1 MTNHA
6 ISPAA
11 AAPSGDDQPRFS
23 PLLTVDNLQTH
34 FFTEQGVVR
43 SVAGVSFAVGAGE
56 TLAVVGESGS
66 GKSVTSLSI
75 MGLIAPDA
83 GRIVGGSIL
92 FKRRNGDTVDLAK
105 LPQRALRA
113 LRGNEIAMVF
123 QEPMTS
129 LNPVFTVGDQIAE
142 SIQLHLGKSHKDAL
156 ADAQRMLEL
165 VEIPAA
171 ARRLHEY
178 PHQLSGGMRQ
188 RVMIALALSCH
199 PTLLIADE
207 PTTALDVTIQA
218 QILALLQKLQRETGT
233 GILFITHNLGV
244 VAEIAD
250 RVAVMYA
257 GRVVE
262 QGTVAQIFNAPQ
274 HPYTGG
280 LLACLPGLNRG
291 RRNADGERPRLAAI
305 RGQVASPL
313 APPPGC
319 AFEPRCDHAMAS
331 CRTAMPPLF
340 ATGAGQSARCI
351 LRKPS

>member
-1 MTNHA
+1 MQH
-6 ISPAA
+6 II
-11 AAPSGDDQPRFS
+11 APKGA
-23 PLLTVDNLQTH
+23 PLLEVDNLQTH
-34 FFTEQGVVR
+34 FFTEQGTVK
-43 SVAGVSFAVGAGE
+43 SVDGVSFSVNAGE

-75 MGLIAPDA
+75 MGLIPADA
-83 GRIVGGSIL
+83 GRVVGGSMR
-92 FKRRNGDTVDLAK
+92 FKRRNGDTVDLAR
-105 LPQRALRA
+105 LSQSQLRQ

-129 LNPVFTVGDQIAE
+129 LNPVFTLGEQIAE
-142 SIQLHLGKSHKDAL
+142 SVRLHLGKSHRDAMIH
-156 ADAQRMLEL
+156 AQRMLEL

-171 ARRLHEY
+171 ARRLYEY

-188 RVMIALALSCH
+188 RVMIALALSCN

-257 GRVVE
+257 GRMVE
-262 QGTVAQIFNAPQ
+262 QGNVPQIFDKPQ
-274 HPYTGG
+274 HPYTTG
-280 LLACLPGLNRG
+280 LLNCLPGRSK
-291 RRNADGERPRLAAI
+291 RHAVAGERPRLAAI
-305 RGQVASPL
+305 PGQVASPL

-319 AFEPRCDHAMAS
+319 AFEPRCSQAS
-331 CRTAMPPLF
+331 DVCRQAMPSL
-340 ATGAGQSARCI
+340 TLGADGHNVRCI
-351 LRKPS
+351 LRESA

>member
-1 MTNHA
+1 MQQQILPKGT
-6 ISPAA
+6 
-11 AAPSGDDQPRFS
+11 
-23 PLLTVDNLQTH
+23 PLLEVDNLQTH
-34 FFTEQGVVR
+34 FFTEQGTVK
-43 SVAGVSFAVGAGE
+43 SVDGVSFTVNAGE

-75 MGLIAPDA
+75 MGLIPADA
-83 GRIVGGSIL
+83 GRVVGGSIR
-92 FKRRNGDTVDLAK
+92 FKRRDGEVVDLTR
-105 LPQRALRA
+105 LPQRSLRQ

-129 LNPVFTVGDQIAE
+129 LNPVFTLGDQIAE
-142 SIQLHLGKSHKDAL
+142 SVRLHLGKSHKDAMIH
-156 ADAQRMLEL
+156 AQRMLEL

-171 ARRLHEY
+171 ARRLYEY

-188 RVMIALALSCH
+188 RVMIALALSCN
-199 PTLLIADE
+199 PSLLIADE

-257 GRVVE
+257 GRMVE
-262 QGTVAQIFNAPQ
+262 QGSVPQLFDQPQ
-274 HPYTGG
+274 HPYTTG
-280 LLACLPGLNRG
+280 LLNCLPGRSKNHVA
-291 RRNADGERPRLAAI
+291 NGERPRLAAI
-305 RGQVASPL
+305 PGQVASPL

-319 AFEPRCDHAMAS
+319 AFEPRCSHAGDA
-331 CRTAMPPLF
+331 CRQAMPAL
-340 ATGAGQSARCI
+340 TLGADGHNVRCV
-351 LRKPS
+351 LRNPA